1 MDDMEEDE
9 FEEEVSAS
17 YGQVQYAEEEEEPE
31 EVEEI
36 GGEPEFEE

>member
-1 MDDMEEDE
+1 MDDTEEEE

-17 YGQVQYAEEEEEPE
+17 YGQVQYAQEAE